1 MYNRDMPNCVADQT
15 TYTHDQL
22 LAIYPQQGVMADH
35 MADAG
40 PDTSG
45 HFPVA
50 VLQQRMNDLIS
61 EGTLPAVLPPG
72 TVSQGDIEAQ
82 IAKDQ
87 AMFAKLETEYCFYQS
102 RYQYALG
109 NFVTLATSRVQSDN
123 AAAQRALNDTIIL
136 NQRVNFILEM
146 TNYLAQQRVPVAT
159 AEAATINSANADIN
173 EKLRKLQGTHAML
186 KQDNAIVAVQ
196 REMVNYTAS
205 KNSSAATSVIMWGL
219 ANVVAL
225 GAIGYVYAAM

>member
-1 MYNRDMPNCVADQT
+1 
-15 TYTHDQL
+15 
-22 LAIYPQQGVMADH
+22 
-35 MADAG
+35 
-40 PDTSG
+40 
-45 HFPVA
+45 
-50 VLQQRMNDLIS
+50 
-61 EGTLPAVLPPG
+61 
-72 TVSQGDIEAQ
+72 
-82 IAKDQ
+82 
-87 AMFAKLETEYCFYQS
+87 
-102 RYQYALG
+102 
-109 NFVTLATSRVQSDN
+109 
-123 AAAQRALNDTIIL
+123 L

-196 REMVNYTAS
+196 REMVNYTAT